1 MTPRRP
7 TGIVLTDDEIALIKR
22 TIADF
27 EIGGTVRGLL
37 ARSKPVPGGGQRLI
51 GSDQDL
57 DDLLV
62 ALATEVRGFIRVTE
76 ENLGRELDEPL
87 PGTTAARLA
96 AIYDKIEHHLS

>member
-7 TGIVLTDDEIALIKR
+7 AGIVLSDDEMALIKR

-37 ARSKPVPGGGQRLI
+37 ARSKPVTGGRRLI
-51 GSDQDL
+51 GSDHEI
-57 DDLLV
+57 DDLLA
-62 ALATEVRGFIRVTE
+62 ALAVEVRGFIRVTE
-76 ENLGRELDEPL
+76 EDLGRELDEPI